1 MRVHPRRATNLLPL
15 LWPLPALFSRG
26 IVAMTIL
33 VAIQMQASSN
43 FGTFL
48 AINTSRLIAMASAV
62 CVSSHD

>member
-26 IVAMTIL
+26 IMTMTIL
-33 VAIQMQASSN
+33 IAVRMQFPGN
-43 FGTFL
+43 FGTVFT
-48 AINTSRLIAMASAV
+48 INTSRLIAMASAV